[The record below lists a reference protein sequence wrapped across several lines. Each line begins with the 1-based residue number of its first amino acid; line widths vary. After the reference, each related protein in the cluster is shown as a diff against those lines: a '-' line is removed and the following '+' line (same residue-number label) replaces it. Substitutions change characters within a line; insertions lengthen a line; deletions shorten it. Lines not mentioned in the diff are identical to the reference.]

1 MGRINCIV
9 ISDYSNSKNK
19 GKDFSIGDKV
29 SGDLV
34 KSTIKT
40 NSPMFKTDDGFF
52 IPKNCL
58 KPITDNNYSNSNGD
72 NGTSAEVVED
82 KDTIIKLPKNI
93 KNKDFF
99 KNKSQSAIN
108 GSIAGLIAG
117 LGFAL
122 YKGKSKMIFSV
133 LGSVVGF
140 GLGTVYNNYVNSEED
155 DNKDS
160 I

>member
-19 GKDFSIGDKV
+19 GKSFEIGDRV
-29 SGDLV
+29 SGDLI
-34 KSTIKT
+34 KSTMNT
-40 NSPMFKTDDGFF
+40 NNPMFKTDDGYF
-52 IPKNCL
+52 IPKKSL
-58 KPITDNNYSNSNGD
+58 KPITNNYSNSNGSSE
-72 NGTSAEVVED
+72 TSAEVVED
-82 KDTIIKLPKNI
+82 EPKYIKLPKTV
-93 KNKDFF
+93 KNADFL

-108 GSIAGLIAG
+108 GSIAGLIVG
-117 LGFAL
+117 FGFAL
-122 YKGKSKMIFSV
+122 AKGKSKMIFSV

-140 GLGTVYNNYVNSEED
+140 GLGTVYNNYINSEED

>member
-19 GKDFSIGDKV
+19 GKNFSIGDKV
-29 SGDLV
+29 SGDLL
-34 KSTIKT
+34 KSTMNT
-40 NSPMFKTDDGFF
+40 QNPMFKTDDGFF
-52 IPKNCL
+52 IPKSCL
-58 KPITDNNYSNSNGD
+58 KPTTNSYSNSNGD
-72 NGTSAEVVED
+72 DGTSAEVVEEEQRL
-82 KDTIIKLPKNI
+82 IKLPKNI

-108 GSIAGLIAG
+108 GSIGGLILG
-117 LGFAL
+117 FGFAL

-133 LGSVVGF
+133 LGSIVGF
-140 GLGTVYNNYVNSEED
+140 GLGTVYNNYINSEED